1 MTTDPQRYRH
11 RSEEVEA
18 VQWTGDN
25 ADVLRAFA
33 GPDFDEI
40 DLDDRTEDPDET
52 AAVRESEHGTWR
64 GLKPGDWVVRLDGG
78 LYEFAAADFAKQ
90 YEPTPAAPEAAPPTG
105 QTGLRDRIAEAIA
118 DALKP
123 RYGGPQHNT
132 PGGLPLTATAE
143 ELRLHRAQPLAN
155 AVLSVL
161 FGPIPAGTD
170 TATWTAIRAIQLM
183 NEAGRERDASTG
195 ASALTDKLLRVRD
208 LHRETCIAA
217 KGDLSPTAFCCGMCQ
232 VLDAP
237 AAAVLPAPV
246 DRAAVFAGVRPQT
259 LTAIA
264 SHLDARAVAIL
275 RPDSETYGE
284 WQAVVAELRQLAAG
298 TPQPETQ
305 AAAVLLSSPC
315 DACRHTLNWH
325 RNDIGCV
332 VARCVCSRF
341 QPPADDAPAVTLPG
355 KEA

>member
-1 MTTDPQRYRH
+1 MNTDPQTFRH
-11 RSEEVEA
+11 RSEQVEA

-25 ADVLRAFA
+25 ADTLRAFA

-90 YEPTPAAPEAAPPTG
+90 YEAVPAAPATAPPTG
-105 QTGLRDRIAEAIA
+105 QAGLRDRIAEAIA

-143 ELRLHRAQPLAN
+143 ELRLHRAQPLAD
-155 AVLSVL
+155 AVLS
-161 FGPIPAGTD
+161 
-170 TATWTAIRAIQLM
+170 
-183 NEAGRERDASTG
+183 
-195 ASALTDKLLRVRD
+195 
-208 LHRETCIAA
+208 
-217 KGDLSPTAFCCGMCQ
+217 
-232 VLDAP
+232 
-237 AAAVLPAPV
+237 VLPAPV
-246 DRAAVFAGVRPQT
+246 DRGAWWREAADECDEAGAAYT
-259 LTAIA
+259 
-264 SHLDARAVAIL
+264 ARALNEHAAGAFALMEAFLRKANETEYVAT
-275 RPDSETYGE
+275 PCDFAACEPGGE
-284 WQAVVAELRQLAAG
+284 PCSVHERLMAHAEGDHELCAADCGTAAAG

-305 AAAVLLSSPC
+305 AARDCPAC
-315 DACRHTLNWH
+315 DARIAHTVHCPAPESHNW
-325 RNDIGCV
+325 GCGCPGDRLPLYSDRGV
-332 VARCVCSRF
+332 DTPGCDCGHNGMGVRWHDGESCAWIRQLTEEAR
-341 QPPADDAPAVTLPG
+341 QLLAEDAPAVTLPG